1 MRQSMA
7 KKVHAASVSN
17 IVKIAAIIFMVA
29 AFFLTDKAATD
40 IITIGL
46 AISAVF
52 LPIDVNKTIKNIKQ
66 NEKSISNTVNDSTSQ

>member
-1 MRQSMA
+1 
-7 KKVHAASVSN
+7 
-17 IVKIAAIIFMVA
+17 MVA